1 MNWIFSSVL
10 GTFIGINIIAYI
22 IFFLYRQNRERY
34 MLFWALGWFIS
45 SLRYLV
51 MLFIRMVPDT
61 RILFFIGQ
69 SASLIGSVLFLYG
82 VYSLI
87 NTRPL
92 LWGKVIPFV
101 AAVWIL
107 ITAPTKIPFIQKIL
121 PVEILVGIIFLTGG
135 ILLLSS
141 KKTKGIGNSIL
152 GVSLI
157 IFGIIKSEFPLFVG
171 NEALRPWNF
180 VFLSITAT
188 FVSLG
193 VLMVYIQKAKD
204 DLSISEK
211 KYRTLVE
218 NTNIIVCLL
227 DAEETVTFINRFG
240 LDFFGYGAEEFLCKK
255 TFEIFCDETPENIF
269 TRIKKY
275 DSEAPSKNVISEH
288 MENLQKDGTRVF
300 VNWSFKPKFD
310 EEENLVEI
318 LCVGIDETE
327 RDKSE
332 KEKKKLQELLFQA
345 QKMESMG
352 RLAGGVAHDFNNV
365 LASIM
370 GLSEYLKLE
379 NVENKKS
386 TVEIADTIIKESERA
401 ANLTRQ
407 LMGFARKGTFT
418 PVPVSINRV
427 ITETISVSETI
438 FKKQINLSL
447 RFDEQVKTIEADEG
461 QLQQVLT
468 NLIINARDAMPDG
481 GTLTITTDNFHADDV
496 FVSAHRE
503 FHPGDYVR
511 IRFCDTGAGIPE
523 DIIGNIFEPFFTT
536 KEQKGTGLGLSVV
549 YGIVKNHQAQIHVS
563 STGNEGTC
571 FTLYF
576 PAAPERK
583 VPAKQKGRVREH
595 IIPKGR
601 ATILVIDDERFFRDI
616 VKEMLV
622 NLGHTVYTAESGET
636 ALALYKEKQ
645 GDIDII
651 LTDIIMPGM
660 NGKELFMELVRI
672 DPQVKVIFTSG
683 FTMDEEMTEIIKHS
697 TYNFLQKPFRL
708 EDLSEIID
716 KELKR

>member
-10 GTFIGINIIAYI
+10 GTFIGINIIASV

-51 MLFIRMVPDT
+51 MLFIQVVSDT

-69 SASLIGSVLFLYG
+69 SASLTGSVLFLYG
-82 VYSLI
+82 VYSLL
-87 NTRPL
+87 NTRPPCRV
-92 LWGKVIPFV
+92 KIIPCV
-101 AAVWIL
+101 AAAWIL
-107 ITAPTKIPFIQKIL
+107 ITAPIKIPFIQKIL
-121 PVEILVGIIFLTGG
+121 PIEILVGIIFITGG

-141 KKTKGIGNSIL
+141 KKTQGIGNSIL

-157 IFGIIKSEFPLFVG
+157 IFGMIKSEFPLFVN
-171 NEALRPWNF
+171 NEIFLPWNF

-188 FVSLG
+188 AVSLG
-193 VLMVYIQKAKD
+193 VLMVYIQRAKD
-204 DLSISEK
+204 ALSISEK

-218 NTNIIVCLL
+218 NANIIVCLL
-227 DAEETVTFINRFG
+227 DADETVTFSNRFG
-240 LDFFGYGAEEFLCKK
+240 LDFFGYGAEEVLGKK
-255 TFEIFCDETPENIF
+255 SFEAFCEENPDCIF
-269 TRIKKY
+269 TRIKNY
-275 DSEAPSKNVISEH
+275 DAEASSSSVISGY
-288 MENLQKDGTRVF
+288 MENLKKDGSRVL
-300 VNWSFKPKFD
+300 VNWSFKPIFD
-310 EEENLVEI
+310 KRENLIEI
-318 LCVGIDETE
+318 LCIGIDETE
-327 RDKSE
+327 RDKAE
-332 KEKKKLQELLFQA
+332 KEKKELQEQLFRA

-370 GLSEYLKLE
+370 GLAEYLKLD
-379 NVENKKS
+379 NVKNKKS

-407 LMGFARKGTFT
+407 LMGFAREGTFT
-418 PVPVSINRV
+418 PLPVSINRV
-427 ITETISVSETI
+427 ITETISVSERI
-438 FKKQINLSL
+438 FKKQISLSL
-447 RFDEQVKTIEADEG
+447 RLDERVKTIEADEG

-468 NLIINARDAMPDG
+468 NLIINARDAMPGG
-481 GTLTITTDNFHADDV
+481 GTLTIATDDFHAGDT

-503 FHPGDYVR
+503 FNPGDYVR
-511 IRFCDTGAGIPE
+511 IRFCDTGTGIPE

-536 KEQKGTGLGLSVV
+536 KERKGTGLGLSVV
-549 YGIVKNHQAQIHVS
+549 YGIVKNHQAHIHVS
-563 STGNEGTC
+563 SKVNEGTC

-576 PAAPERK
+576 PVAPERK
-583 VPAKQKGRVREH
+583 VPVKKEIKGKGR
-595 IIPKGR
+595 IIPKGK

-622 NLGHTVYTAESGET
+622 SIGHTVYTAESGET

-645 GDIDII
+645 GEIDII

-660 NGKELFMELVRI
+660 NGKDLFMELVRI

-683 FTMDEEMTEIIKHS
+683 FSMDEEMTGIIEHS
-697 TYNFLQKPFRL
+697 TYRFLQKPFKL
-708 EDLSEIID
+708 EELSEIID
-716 KELKR
+716 KELKK